1 MGGYH
6 TAESAGSKR
15 RAAWRDD
22 TAEVHTDK
30 LVSRDL
36 CSVADLPGSRISAHM
51 SGDRTLTREIC
62 CL

>member
-6 TAESAGSKR
+6 RAESAGSKR

-36 CSVADLPGSRISAHM
+36 CSVADLPGRTISQPTAVTA
-51 SGDRTLTREIC
+51 R
-62 CL
+62 